1 MRPDP
6 TTPCPSNSGKGGLR
20 AVALVHGVFY
30 AVTGFWPIVSI
41 RTFQLVTGPKRDLWL
56 VRTVGALLTVIGV
69 VLTLAG
75 LRRRVTPEVLMLG
88 VGSALGLTAIDVV
101 YYRRRV
107 LGPVF
112 LLDAVTELG
121 LASAWLLAQR
131 MRTPR

>member
-1 MRPDP
+1 M
-6 TTPCPSNSGKGGLR
+6 
-20 AVALVHGVFY
+20 
-30 AVTGFWPIVSI
+30 
-41 RTFQLVTGPKRDLWL
+41 
-56 VRTVGALLTVIGV
+56 IGV

-75 LRRRVTPEVLMLG
+75 LRRRVTPEILMLG

-121 LASAWLLAQR
+121 LASAWLLAGR
-131 MRTPR
+131 VSTPR

>member
-1 MRPDP
+1 
-6 TTPCPSNSGKGGLR
+6 
-20 AVALVHGVFY
+20 VALVHGVFY

-88 VGSALGLTAIDVV
+88 WEAPSA
-101 YYRRRV
+101 
-107 LGPVF
+107 
-112 LLDAVTELG
+112 
-121 LASAWLLAQR
+121 
-131 MRTPR
+131 